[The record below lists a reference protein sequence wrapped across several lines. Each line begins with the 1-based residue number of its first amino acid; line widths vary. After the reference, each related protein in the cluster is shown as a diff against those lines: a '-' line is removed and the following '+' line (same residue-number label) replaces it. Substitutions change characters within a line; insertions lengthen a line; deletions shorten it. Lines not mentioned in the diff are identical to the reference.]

1 MSKKKYYAVVGAD
14 DGICRNFNQPN
25 LNHHY
30 YYLIIEDAGS
40 SLFVTKNKFAAANA
54 APIYIS
60 EAEMYIKLCCSNIGI
75 EYVPPIDQFLPKI
88 ENKTTNICSCGK
100 ECKPSDNGECYD
112 CWNRKH
118 CAKFM

>member
-25 LNHHY
+25 LNHNY
-30 YYLIIEDAGS
+30 YHLIIEDAGS
-40 SLFVTKNKFAAANA
+40 YLFVTKNKFAAANA
-54 APIYIS
+54 DPISTS
-60 EAEMYIKLCCSNIGI
+60 EAEMHIKLCCSHIGI
-75 EYVPPIDQFLPKI
+75 EYVSPNELAIRDAQDK
-88 ENKTTNICSCGK
+88 NNICSCGK